1 MEKTVTPT
9 LDSVLQALYD
19 SEINVTISWFW
30 DGGMNLVLGD
40 NSNGIRAATT
50 VDTTE
55 GAARWLID
63 AAKRH
68 YPASAFAKAW

>member
-1 MEKTVTPT
+1 MTPT

-30 DGGMNLVLGD
+30 DGGINVVLGD
-40 NSNGIRAATT
+40 HSNGVRSAGN

-55 GAARWLID
+55 DAARWLID
-63 AAKRH
+63 AAKKH
-68 YPASAFAKAW
+68 YPKSAFAQAW